1 MALRTKHPRAKLD
14 PSTAGIGG
22 TELSLVQVF
31 HVSQLF
37 LHGGNLRMLGSAGQ
51 SEGSFQRTLLTP
63 LAASVEKSTCFSLT
77 RAGKSVRGSDWLSL
91 SLSLHPGE
99 YASRGVVPVRE
110 AWEEMGDPSPKQ
122 VKVRGPGLSPWGG
135 RGGWRWGKGW
145 QASSGREKL
154 FQARGGSPQLRS
166 WLFLAYSFGGVR
178 MRKNWPVCLHAVYRL
193 LWAMPPP

>member
-1 MALRTKHPRAKLD
+1 MLSFKPIFSLSLKFRGIYWLSERKHPRAERKHLRAELG

-51 SEGSFQRTLLTP
+51 SEGSFQRALLTP
-63 LAASVEKSTCFSLT
+63 LAESVEKSTCFSLT

-122 VKVRGPGLSPWGG
+122 VKVRGPGLSPWGR
-135 RGGWRWGKGW
+135 RGGWRCVWGRVGW
-145 QASSGREKL
+145 GGGRG
-154 FQARGGSPQLRS
+154 AGAAIVS
-166 WLFLAYSFGGVR
+166 WS
-178 MRKNWPVCLHAVYRL
+178 KAV
-193 LWAMPPP
+193 